1 MEMISAEGALLLL
14 ALALY
19 VFDSA
24 LLLASNEWALE
35 GRRPKEGQ
43 GRWQARFGLQS
54 WKLSG
59 REPLLPNLLMPWRP
73 LLRVSWRFDEGLA
86 TTARLPEPKTASAAL
101 KFTAALLLLLI
112 FIALPLALFVYPLLM
127 LKIAVVA
134 AIYASCLFNGLLLWR
149 ERAALGLSPADCA
162 KLGIECIACPPFAIN
177 IVRKLSLRSP
187 VLDAAQALR
196 LVPEQSAFVREQML
210 ARLREQIDFEAEG
223 SARMARLLNVAAT
236 LEPRA

>member
-1 MEMISAEGALLLL
+1 MLSAEGALLLL

-35 GRRPKEGQ
+35 GLRSGGEHRRW
-43 GRWQARFGLQS
+43 RARFGLQS
-54 WKLSG
+54 WKLGG
-59 REPLLPNLLMPWRP
+59 REPLLPHLLMPWRP
-73 LLRVSWRFDEGLA
+73 LLRVSWRFDEGLTPA
-86 TTARLPEPKTASAAL
+86 PALPEPKTAGAAL
-101 KFTAALLLLLI
+101 KFTATLLLLLV
-112 FIALPLALFVYPLLM
+112 FIALPLALFAYPWLM
-127 LKIAVVA
+127 LKVGVVA

-149 ERAALGLSPADCA
+149 QRAPLGLTRADCA

-187 VLDAAQALR
+187 ALDAAQALR
-196 LVPEQSAFVREQML
+196 LAPDQAEFARAEML

-223 SARMARLLNVAAT
+223 SARMARLLSVAAT
-236 LEPRA
+236 LEPTV